1 MDMFSANKRKMFE
14 YVLNDVVNQLTETQF
29 TQFVQGPNDKL
40 KNGEFE
46 LKNGSATNDNEE
58 VNGLFSIDARIDAC
72 VISRGVMEKNGM
84 KFEVDEKCKF
94 PREIATK
101 KSFKSIGTS
110 TLQVELAG
118 NPTIWEIEARVM
130 PYRRLCTFDDENPEE
145 SAKGFYDIGL
155 GRKFLEEVRKEEKNF
170 ESRKE
175 NEEARKWKIKL
186 PETDEEEVN

>member
-1 MDMFSANKRKMFE
+1 MFSANKRKMFE

-72 VISRGVMEKNGM
+72 VISRGFMEKNGM

>member
-1 MDMFSANKRKMFE
+1 MFNTNKRKMFE

-29 TQFVQGPNDKL
+29 TQFVQGQDDKL

-46 LKNGSATNDNEE
+46 LKNGSTKKDDE

-72 VISRGVMEKNGM
+72 VISRGFMEKNGI
-84 KFEVDEKCKF
+84 KFEVEEKSKF

-110 TLQVELAG
+110 TLQLELAG
-118 NPTIWEIEARVM
+118 SPTIWEIEARIM

-155 GRKFLEEVRKEEKNF
+155 GRTFLEEVRKEEKSF
-170 ESRKE
+170 ESRKG
-175 NEEARKWKIKL
+175 NGEARKWKIKL
-186 PETDEEEVN
+186 PEVDEE